1 MKVNG
6 FHHIGLKVTDMEKSL
21 KFYRDG
27 LGGKIVCS
35 FPMADG
41 TDNQIHMVDM
51 GDNSVIEL
59 IPTGS
64 GKAESEAHWAHVAL
78 VSEDA
83 AAAYEYAISSLGARS
98 QSAPADIDRGTIKM
112 RIAFVYGPD
121 DEIVE
126 FFQPM

>member
-6 FHHIGLKVTDMEKSL
+6 FHHIGLKVKNMEKSL
-21 KFYRDG
+21 AFYKDG

-59 IPTGS
+59 IPTGT
-64 GKAESEAHWAHVAL
+64 GKTESEAHWAHVAL
-78 VSEDA
+78 VTEDA
-83 AAAYEYAISSLGARS
+83 KAAYEHALSLGCRT
-98 QSAPADIDRGTIKM
+98 QSAPADIDRGTIRM
-112 RIAFVYGPD
+112 RIAFVFGPD

>member
-6 FHHIGLKVTDMEKSL
+6 FHHIGLKVTNMEKSL
-21 KFYRDG
+21 AFYRDG
-27 LGGKIVCS
+27 LGGKIVCT

-59 IPTGS
+59 IPSGT

-78 VSEDA
+78 ATEDA
-83 AAAYEYAISSLGARS
+83 KAAYEHALSLGARS
-98 QSAPADIDRGTIKM
+98 QIAPADIDRGTIKM

-126 FFQPM
+126 FFQTM